1 MCLGQNVC
9 QRVGR
14 QNVDSGLGWDMGQ
27 PDGGSGV
34 VGITCN
40 TKSFQISSI

>member
-14 QNVDSGLGWDMGQ
+14 QNVDSGLGWDDMG
-27 PDGGSGV
+27 DGA
-34 VGITCN
+34 T
-40 TKSFQISSI
+40 